1 MYICT
6 YVCTYVQAQSSV
18 SNIHFY
24 VLCWYTELTIIAL
37 TSTYNN
43 KYKCQ
48 KKPRSPKNWRKIYER
63 FIM

>member
-1 MYICT
+1 MHL
-6 YVCTYVQAQSSV
+6 QAQSSV